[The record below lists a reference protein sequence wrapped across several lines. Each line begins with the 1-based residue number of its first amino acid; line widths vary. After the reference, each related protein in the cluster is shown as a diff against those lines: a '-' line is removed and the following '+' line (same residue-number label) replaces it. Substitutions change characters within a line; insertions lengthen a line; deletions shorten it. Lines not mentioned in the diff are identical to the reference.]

1 MPRIQIQMLKGR
13 TAEQKR
19 RLAKGVT
26 EAASEARGISQE
38 RISLIM
44 VRQRGEASDLMTEI
58 IFCPDNRNWYA
69 VGRRK

>member
-26 EAASEARGISQE
+26 EA
-38 RISLIM
+38 
-44 VRQRGEASDLMTEI
+44 
-58 IFCPDNRNWYA
+58 
-69 VGRRK
+69 

>member
-26 EAASEARGISQE
+26 GATSSEALGISQE
-38 RISLIM
+38 RISVIM
-44 VRQRGEASDLMTEI
+44 LEVEEDQLAHGGLLWCDREVKPPI
-58 IFCPDNRNWYA
+58 
-69 VGRRK
+69 

>member
-26 EAASEARGISQE
+26 EAASEALGISQE

-44 VRQRGEASDLMTEI
+44 LRWRKTNWHTVVCYGATE
-58 IFCPDNRNWYA
+58 R
-69 VGRRK
+69 

>member
-26 EAASEARGISQE
+26 EAASEALGISQE
-38 RISLIM
+38 RIMLEVEEDQLAHGGLLWCDREVKPPI
-44 VRQRGEASDLMTEI
+44 
-58 IFCPDNRNWYA
+58 
-69 VGRRK
+69 

>member
-26 EAASEARGISQE
+26 EAASEALGISQE

-44 VRQRGEASDLMTEI
+44 LEVEEDQLAHDGLLWCDREVKPPI
-58 IFCPDNRNWYA
+58 
-69 VGRRK
+69 